1 MDAETAALRY
11 LASSLAPH
19 GCAVGRAAPADLAG
33 SLPFAVL
40 TRCGGATDCVTD
52 SALIEVRV
60 WAADQKECRALAHCL
75 ADALAAADEGIE
87 RAVGSSVTS
96 LSRDYDTEAG
106 LPMWRVVCTIDYQ
119 GEDAR

>member
-33 SLPFAVL
+33 SLPFAAL
-40 TRCGGATDCVTD
+40 TRCGGADRVTD

-60 WAADQKECRALAHCL
+60 WAADQKECRALAHRV

-87 RAVGSSVTS
+87 CAVGSSVTS
-96 LSRDYDTEAG
+96 LSRDYDTDAG

-119 GEDAR
+119 GEDA

>member
-33 SLPFAVL
+33 SLPFAAL
-40 TRCGGATDCVTD
+40 ARCGGATDRVTD

-60 WAADQKECRALAHCL
+60 WAADQKGCRDLAHRV
-75 ADALAAADEGIE
+75 ADALAAADEGME
-87 RAVGSSVTS
+87 CAVGSSVTS
-96 LSRDYDTEAG
+96 VSRDYDTDAG
-106 LPMWRVVCTIDYQ
+106 LPMWRVVCTIEYQ
-119 GEDAR
+119 GDDA